1 MINLLPFVTTK
12 LTGLGMGLSIC
23 RRIVEAHGGR
33 IWIDNNTDSKCPI
46 IHQQAPPSAKRL
58 WQRVFL
64 LRSAMVNVRISF
76 MSLPSVT
83 LALLSSLLI
92 VGCATNEP
100 QPTPAETQLEK
111 KDQRQWSKEEGRVP

>member
-46 IHQQAPPSAKRL
+46 IHQQAPLSAKRL
-58 WQRVFL
+58 WQRVFFAG
-64 LRSAMVNVRISF
+64 S
-76 MSLPSVT
+76 
-83 LALLSSLLI
+83 
-92 VGCATNEP
+92 GDGEC
-100 QPTPAETQLEK
+100 
-111 KDQRQWSKEEGRVP
+111 